1 MHQDI
6 AALIAEEMRDI
17 SECIIFKI
25 AEEESSISIISGHLV
40 DKNNQTIANATTTLS
55 SDSINFSTTSDAN
68 GNFSFSLNSTL
79 FNGLESFRIT
89 AIKPDLQLSGNLDIR
104 IEDTTDFSNLIITLG
119 QLILS

>member
-1 MHQDI
+1 
-6 AALIAEEMRDI
+6 MRDI

-104 IEDTTDFSNLIITLG
+104 IEDTTDF
-119 QLILS
+119 